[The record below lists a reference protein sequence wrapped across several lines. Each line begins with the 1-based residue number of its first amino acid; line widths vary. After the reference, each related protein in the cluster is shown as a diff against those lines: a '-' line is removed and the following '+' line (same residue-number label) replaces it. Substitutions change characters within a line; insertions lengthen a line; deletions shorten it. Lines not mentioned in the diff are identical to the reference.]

1 MNTLKTSITTSCIGL
16 SLALACAFPV
26 SIEAKTLYVNGGTGN
41 DSISYDAN
49 SESTPWRTI
58 GRAAWGST
66 SPTSP
71 NAGQAARA
79 GDTVLVEAGTY
90 TTTSVQTSCS
100 RWNAALNPVNSGS
113 SGNPITF
120 QAVGAVTILLG
131 SGYYGPTI
139 GAYQRDYIVWDGFT
153 INEAVAP
160 GVSCPD
166 TGPVAFNGTVGS
178 QALNL
183 SITGTYRGWGDNYN
197 GIRLEFTQN
206 QVIKNNRIRGI
217 TGNCGSNCAGIMM
230 YDAADTIIEHNDI
243 SDTATG
249 IYVKG
254 DHIGGTPQE
263 NTIIRF
269 NRIHDLSGT
278 GIGLAAANGTTVYQN
293 IIKGTVWGMRVYNF
307 GSPQSSNITV
317 QNNVIVS
324 TNKNEDGGI
333 SFAGTTNVVN
343 ARVFNNIFY
352 GSFSE
357 AVNFGLAAPGDVQF
371 EHNVYYGY
379 DAWGS
384 VAGAQRSFSTWQ
396 SSYRQDTAPSAG
408 ITSNPSFADETDYRL
423 NGGSPALLL
432 GIDILNLNRNGS
444 TSDIIPAGAYI
455 TGTEVIGLT
464 QGSAQGSADTLPPT
478 SPMNVRIV
486 VPQ

>member
-1 MNTLKTSITTSCIGL
+1 MNTMRVKISYCFSSIL
-16 SLALACAFPV
+16 LALACAFPV

-58 GRAAWGST
+58 GRAAWGTT

-100 RWNAALNPVNSGS
+100 RWNVALNPVNSGS

-120 QAVGAVTILLG
+120 QAVGTVTILLG

-139 GAYQRDYIVWDGFT
+139 GAYQRNYIVWDGFT

-160 GVSCPD
+160 GVSCAD
-166 TGPVAFNGTVGS
+166 TGPVVFNGTVGS

-197 GIRLEFTQN
+197 GIRLEYTQN
-206 QVIKNNRIRGI
+206 QLIKNNRISGI

-243 SDTATG
+243 SNTATG

-254 DHIGGTPQE
+254 DHSGDGSPQE

-269 NRIHDLSGT
+269 NRIHDLPGT
-278 GIGLAAANGTTVYQN
+278 GIRLAAANGTKVYQN
-293 IIKGTVWGMRVYNF
+293 IIKGAVGGVRVYDF
-307 GSPQSSNITV
+307 ASPQSSNITV

-343 ARVFNNIFY
+343 ARVFNNILY

-357 AVNFGLAAPGDVQF
+357 AVNFGLAAPGDVEF

-384 VAGAQRSFSTWQ
+384 VAGAQRSFGTWQ
-396 SSYRQDTAPSAG
+396 GTYRQDTASSAG
-408 ITSNPSFADETDYRL
+408 ITSNPSFADEMDYKL
-423 NGGSPALLL
+423 NGGSPALSL

-464 QGSAQGSADTLPPT
+464 QRSGGSTDITPPSAPL
-478 SPMNVRIV
+478 NVRL
-486 VPQ
+486 Q